1 MTNTFIT
8 TDKVADYALMK
19 FSENATF
26 LKGVNREYDDS
37 FARKEAKIGDTLR
50 VPVPQH
56 GLVRKGRIADPTPLT
71 TIVRP
76 VTVFGQRGIDVV
88 FNSAEMALDIQELG
102 RRYVDQQIA
111 DLVVSIEAEVLL
123 MAIQSTPNQTGPVTT
138 DFTTA
143 NALYFANFARK
154 LQEDNGAFKG
164 AKEMLLSTSANLR
177 YVDSLKGLFNAQKEL
192 DVQYREGYMGRAAGY
207 DWNNSTVM
215 PRQARGTAN
224 GAYTVTGAG
233 QSGSSITIG
242 AGTGTILKGEVVT
255 LGVNAV
261 HPQTKQNLGYL
272 RQFVVTAD
280 HPGGAGALQ
289 IYPALTPSGSE
300 QNVVSSPAAAAPV
313 VVPGTASIDQDI
325 SLAFVKDAFTFGTVD
340 LPEYP
345 DRPCSRRVFEGISMR
360 VAQGSDIIN
369 DQFIMRFDIMCAFGA
384 LRPEWACR
392 LASLGSLTPPA

>member
-1 MTNTFIT
+1 MPNAFLT

-26 LKGVNREYDDS
+26 LKAVNREYDDS
-37 FARKEAKIGDTLR
+37 FGQKEAKIGDTLR

-56 GLVRKGRIADPTPLT
+56 GLVRRGRIADPTPLQ

-76 VTVFGQRGIDVV
+76 VTVYGQRGIDVV
-88 FNSAEMALDIQELG
+88 FNSAEMALDIEELG
-102 RRYVDQQIA
+102 RRYIDQQIA
-111 DLVVSIEAEVLL
+111 DLVISIEAEVLG
-123 MAIQSTPNQTGPVTT
+123 MAIQATPNQTGPVTT

-143 NALYFANFARK
+143 NALFFANMARK

-164 AKEMLLSTSANLR
+164 SKEMLLSTAANLR

-207 DWNNSTVM
+207 DWNNSTVI
-215 PRQARGTAN
+215 PKQSRGTAN
-224 GAYTVTGAG
+224 ASYTVTAG
-233 QSGSSITIG
+233 QSGSTITLA
-242 AGTGTILKGEVVT
+242 AGTGTILKGEIVT
-255 LGVNAV
+255 FAGVNAV
-261 HPQTKQNLGYL
+261 HPQTKANLGYL

-280 HPGGAGALQ
+280 YAGGAGNLS
-289 IYPALTPSGSE
+289 IFPALTPTGSE
-300 QNVVSSPAAAAPV
+300 QNVTNATTAGAV
-313 VVPGTASIDQDI
+313 VVAGTSGTDQDI
-325 SLAFVKDAFTFGTVD
+325 SLAFTKDAFTFGTVD

-360 VAQGSDIIN
+360 VAQGSDIVN

-384 LRPEWACR
+384 LRPEFACR
-392 LASLGSLTPPA
+392 VAQLGSLTPPA